1 VFRPVAL
8 FTIAGVVAVLILGVA
23 TEIGSRKVGER
34 EAVVDART
42 KTSVLAQGRVEPVVT
57 NGLVVGNLTSLRKID
72 RVIDRYVLDNSLVRV
87 KIWKR
92 DGTIVYSDETRL
104 IGTRSTLAAAD
115 LRAIDSGRVADRVT
129 DLAQPE
135 NRLDR
140 SQGRLLEVY
149 LPIRTPDGQ
158 RLLFK
163 AYFRYSAVTA
173 AGDRLWRRFAPI
185 TFGALLALA
194 LVQIPLAWA
203 LARRLRRRGTERD
216 DLLPSVI
223 ATPDEER
230 PQIAGDLFGTGFVDH
245 GLADLLARAHGRGI
259 DITLTE
265 NLHAPVPPT
274 VAELLYR
281 AAREAV
287 RNVLTHTN
295 TTSVMVRVSDHDQ
308 LATLEIIDDSAGLEP
323 GRTAEAGHVGLRA
336 LTDLI
341 ADTGG
346 RLVVDAANGT
356 GTRVHVEVPLP

>member
-1 VFRPVAL
+1 VWRPVAL
-8 FTIAGVVAVLILGVA
+8 FTLAGIVALLIAGLA
-23 TEIGSRKVGER
+23 TEIASRKVGER
-34 EAVVDART
+34 EAIVDARA
-42 KTSVLAQGRVEPVVT
+42 KTRVLAQGVEPVVT
-57 NGLVVGNLTSLRKID
+57 NGIVVGNLTSLRKVDIAVH
-72 RVIDRYVLDNSLVRV
+72 RFVLDNSLVRV
-87 KIWKR
+87 KIWKPT
-92 DGTIVYSDETRL
+92 GTIVYSDEMRL

-115 LRAIDSGRVADRVT
+115 LRAIDSGLVADRMS
-129 DLAQPE
+129 LE
-135 NRLDR
+135 R
-140 SQGRLLEVY
+140 SQGKLLEVY

-163 AYFRYSAVTA
+163 AYFRYRAITA

-203 LARRLRRRGTERD
+203 LARRLRRRATERD
-216 DLLPSVI
+216 ELLRSVI
-223 ATPDEER
+223 DTPDAER
-230 PQIAGDLFGTGFVDH
+230 PRIAGDLFGTGFVDH

-265 NLHAPVPPT
+265 NLQAPVPPT

-295 TTSVMVRVSDHDQ
+295 TTSVTVHVSDHDHV
-308 LATLEIIDDSAGLEP
+308 ATLEIIDNSAGLAP
-323 GRTAEAGHVGLRA
+323 GRTAEAGQVGLRA

-356 GTRVHVEVPLP
+356 GTRVRVELPLQ